1 MSGIRFSQELDSLS
15 SIPNKFVFCFK
26 ASIAHREDE
35 TKHLIFYAWW
45 QVAAVDEP
53 KLHLWETGII
63 RITRHPQAV
72 GQLIWCIAHTAWV
85 GSSFMVAASLGLMAH
100 HAFGCWHGDYRLKR
114 KYGESFEALKERTS
128 IIPFAAVLDGRQ
140 VLPQEYWREF
150 LRAPYLFLVPFC
162 IGCYLSHP
170 LMQRASLWLGW

>member
-1 MSGIRFSQELDSLS
+1 M
-15 SIPNKFVFCFK
+15 
-26 ASIAHREDE
+26 
-35 TKHLIFYAWW
+35 
-45 QVAAVDEP
+45 DEP

-72 GQLIWCIAHTAWV
+72 GQLIWCVAHTAWV

-114 KYGESFEALKERTS
+114 KYGESFEALKQRTS
-128 IIPFAAVLDGRQ
+128 VIPFAAILDGRQ
-140 VLPQEYWREF
+140 ELPHEYWKEF
-150 LRAPYLFLVPFC
+150 LRAPYMFLVPFC
-162 IGCYLSHP
+162 IGCYLCHP